1 MRLLN
6 FELDGEVSAI
16 VLRGLGLEWDLH
28 NFAKFTGLTLDVSSD
43 SLLLKWSVPP
53 ATNPW
58 GCRENHAAACGLLF
72 RGVRLI
78 QMLAGDPEDAGGS
91 NDITLSGVSKS
102 IPGETEFRFKEK
114 WDAGE
119 PFYLLFELVSGR
131 SIEIDADTV
140 ELVADPL

>member
-58 GCRENHAAACGLLF
+58 DVGRTMRLLVGCYSAESA
-72 RGVRLI
+72 
-78 QMLAGDPEDAGGS
+78 
-91 NDITLSGVSKS
+91 
-102 IPGETEFRFKEK
+102 
-114 WDAGE
+114 
-119 PFYLLFELVSGR
+119 
-131 SIEIDADTV
+131 
-140 ELVADPL
+140 